1 MTILLGAAGWAPAQD
16 LVRNGGFETAGSTN
30 FTALY
35 WEAGYP
41 DENGSFSGSAERVD
55 WRSHSGSWQAALM
68 GTWRGLGDR
77 GEFWQE
83 ADAVPGLL
91 YCCEGWFWAD
101 DGNPSGPWTATEQ
114 HLRLEFRNQQTVIY
128 AVTSTL
134 AGVIQTWQKK
144 SVWGRAPPEGDRV
157 RIVVCAEGVGSAGAL
172 QFDDLQLNE
181 QAAPAQVP
189 LPFFE
194 GFESGVFSNYWIAT
208 SSATNGR
215 IRIATNG
222 VPFEGLR
229 HATLDSSLNGAWVL
243 NELVLAVDLSER
255 SNVAF
260 NCWTKCYGDEFHAMP
275 LQFSGSTNADGI
287 ALSTDGTT
295 WYRLAVLRNP
305 GAGVFS
311 NVTVNLS
318 GFATDHGLSL
328 NGPVWIKF
336 QQYDDFAMESDG
348 WAFDNV
354 QLYDATQAADLV
366 VTLTDA
372 PDPVA
377 VGSNLTYLGMVSNA
391 GLASAE
397 HVWVTNRWPTNANLI
412 SLEAGGGVWTP
423 GGSEYHGDLGTLP
436 PGEAINWTLVVQPQS
451 TGTVVGTVQ
460 AGTTSFEPQVANN
473 RSSVTTRVAQT
484 GGDLFWSRSFQA
496 VDEDRSQVTL
506 TVCRTGGVVGAVSVD
521 YETVD
526 GTAVAGSDYVATA
539 GTLTLSNGV
548 TNISW
553 SVTLLN
559 DAVAEDL
566 ETFTVRLYNPGG
578 GAVLAAPSNA
588 TVQIRDEDGVAGMPF
603 ADGFE
608 AGMFSNCWATYTTG
622 TTGPVVT
629 ATNTPHAGSYHA
641 NLNGD
646 YLGYSLN
653 ELVLSADL
661 NGQEGVYLR
670 FWHKRLPYDWDTAM
684 ADSFQNHA
692 FANGV
697 ALSVD
702 GTNWY
707 KVLGLTAAETGTN
720 EYQQFDVAL
729 DPILAAHG
737 EAFNHRVKIKF
748 QAYGYYYPPY
758 YGRFFD
764 DISLYTR
771 AGDFRFAAEEWET
784 AEGTGGVTVTV
795 ERVNGDSGTT
805 RVDFTTVNSTAEEG
819 ADFELVGDT
828 LVFSNGVRQQTVV
841 VPILDDDEDEPV
853 ENFILR
859 LSNPQD
865 GAGLASPTQAV
876 VRIVDDDGPGNVS
889 FTAGQYVEQEN
900 NGFAAIGVVRREG
913 ADGEISVQWRTQA
926 GTAIPGTD
934 YVQTTG
940 TVVFAEG
947 ETEGVFEVPLLDDAL
962 MEGPETI
969 QLFLF
974 NPEGGATLGL
984 PTNAWLTLQD
994 DEAPRAAF
1002 PFYEGFESGAW
1013 SNYWTVRTNGYGRIQ
1028 MANLTNGFEGS
1039 RSLTMDATSGWA
1051 LNEATLT
1058 VNLAGQT
1065 SVIFRCWTRDFS
1077 DTAQA
1082 MPETFSNSTNADGIA
1097 VSADGLTWHR
1107 LVDLAGLGSH
1117 SVYTNLVVDLA
1128 AFAAQQ
1134 GLPLTATF
1142 QIRFQQYDN
1151 GAFPSRGRTFD
1162 HLSLTPAPPAT
1173 STVIRAQGFEGETGD
1188 TWRYWMAPGAG
1199 QIAVRSDRKRSGT
1212 RSLRLTGS
1220 NNQDTDPFI
1229 EFENVTIGSYNHVQ
1243 LSVAFSA
1250 SGPDVDDDLWLGLSY
1265 NNGASWAWTKL
1276 VDGYSDCNV
1285 PFGGINATNPTTVTN
1300 NPWIVEIPAGSTQVK
1315 TMLYYDERSGKNNT
1329 NDHYYVDD
1337 VSLYY
1342 LPTNQPPTME
1352 PVADQIALVSNRL
1365 EFAVVARD
1373 IDSNTVTL
1381 VASNLPAGAVFASV
1395 TGTAPLTNAFV
1406 FTPDETQANMT
1417 YPVVFNVA
1425 DNDGYNAQTVTIRVL
1440 DRVVTF
1446 ATNRLFVNEDA
1457 GPAAVVVSLSRAAD
1471 TTVPLV
1477 FSDLATPG
1485 QDCLVSSTSLIFTVD
1500 GPAQQTVTVTPL
1512 DDDLAE
1518 GPEIL
1523 HVAVADNPQ
1532 STAGDNGCEVVIRDD
1547 DSVTVASAN
1556 LTSGGTAIY
1565 LAPGERILQALLA
1578 DVVAIQEF
1586 NVTDAGGYRAF
1597 VDRVFGT
1604 NFSYC
1609 VEPSGNLP
1617 NGVISRWP
1625 ILEWGEWADPQV
1637 SDRDFVWATVD
1648 VPGGR
1653 PLHVIS
1659 VHLHSSG
1666 GTSSRQI
1673 EAALLTNYLAQAGYH
1688 PADLVVLCGDLNT
1701 QNRSEAAWTTL
1712 RTFLSDAHR
1721 PTDQNGDP
1729 DTNQPRD
1736 KPYDV
1741 VLPWPYLDERHQGVR
1756 FGGLAFPEGLVF
1768 DTRLWSEAA
1777 IPGPAQ
1783 VTDSS
1788 VLSMQHMGVEKLFGL
1803 DRFVT
1808 VLTQAGANGSIFPQN
1823 PEVGLGSNQTFTL
1836 TAAPYYHVS
1845 SVALNGEDWTP
1856 PGQPGELA
1864 WTWSN
1869 AQDNAWLDVSFAENL
1884 TGKYSIPERWLAA
1897 NGITNDFDLA
1907 EEDDPDEDGMPT
1919 WKEYR
1924 ANTRPKDPTSV
1935 LQFEAIQPVVD
1946 GDEAVLVWQSA
1957 SNRVYSIWRS
1967 TNLADGFGL
1976 CIATNLP
1983 ATPTQNVYTDRLDG
1997 AEGLFYRIELGP

>member
-35 WEAGYP
+35 WEAEYP
-41 DENGSFSGSAERVD
+41 DDNGGFSGSAERVD

-68 GTWRGLGDR
+68 GTWRGLGNR

-83 ADAVPGLL
+83 ADAVPGLF
-91 YCCEGWFWAD
+91 YCLEGWFWAD
-101 DGNPSGPWTATEQ
+101 DGNPSGPWTAAEQ
-114 HLRLEFRNQQTVIY
+114 HMRLEFRNQQTVIY

-134 AGVIQTWQKK
+134 AGVQQAWQTK
-144 SVWGRAPPEGDRV
+144 SVWGQAPPGCTRV
-157 RIVVCAEGVGSAGAL
+157 RAVICAEGIGSAGAL
-172 QFDDLQLNE
+172 QFDDLRLTE
-181 QAAPAQVP
+181 EDAPPKAP
-189 LPFFE
+189 FPFFD
-194 GFESGVFSNYWIAT
+194 GFESGGLSNYWTAASSSTNGLIRITTNGYPYAGT
-208 SSATNGR
+208 HLVALESATYGY
-215 IRIATNG
+215 
-222 VPFEGLR
+222 LR
-229 HATLDSSLNGAWVL
+229 D
-243 NELVLAVDLSER
+243 ELVLTADLSGQT
-255 SNVAF
+255 NVF
-260 NCWTKCYGDEFHAMP
+260 LDCWVLDNGYDPYAMP
-275 LQFSGSTNADGI
+275 TQFTGSTNASGI
-287 ALSTDGTT
+287 ALSVDGTH
-295 WYRLAVLRNP
+295 WYRLEPLTGYNWEYTNVL
-305 GAGVFS
+305 ADLT
-311 NVTVNLS
+311 TVANAHSLS
-318 GFATDHGLSL
+318 FD
-328 NGPVWIKF
+328 GPVQIKF
-336 QQYDDFAMESDG
+336 QMYGYYYPSYYERYL
-348 WAFDNV
+348 DNV
-354 QLYDATQAADLV
+354 QLYSIPQAADV
-366 VTLTDA
+366 VLALDDA

-377 VGSNLTYLGMVSNA
+377 VGSNLTYALSVSNA
-391 GLASAE
+391 GPTTAENVFLTNQWPAGAILVSATANRGSWTTNGNTLVGELGSLA
-397 HVWVTNRWPTNANLI
+397 R
-412 SLEAGGGVWTP
+412 
-423 GGSEYHGDLGTLP
+423 
-436 PGEAINWTLVVQPQS
+436 GECAAVTLVVQPQVL
-451 TGTVVGTVQ
+451 GTVTNWAEVS
-460 AGTTSFEPQVANN
+460 TSSTDWRPANN
-473 RSSVTTRVAQT
+473 RQSASTVVDLV
-484 GGDLFWSRSFQA
+484 GGDLSFNPSA
-496 VDEDRSQVTL
+496 YAINENGGSVVL
-506 TVCRTGGVVGAVSVD
+506 TVVRTGAVVGAISFD

-526 GTAVAGSDYVATA
+526 DTAQAGSDYSARS
-539 GTLTLSNGV
+539 GTLTLANGE
-548 TNISW
+548 TDISW
-553 SVTLLN
+553 TVPILN
-559 DAVAEDL
+559 DAAAEGV
-566 ETFTVRLYNPGG
+566 ESFSVRLRNPTG
-578 GAVLAAPSNA
+578 GAVLVAPSNA
-588 TVQIRDEDGVAGMPF
+588 TVQIRDEDGIATMPF
-603 ADGFE
+603 VEDFE
-608 AGMFSNCWATYTTG
+608 SGAFANYWATYTTG
-622 TTGPVVT
+622 TAGPQIS
-629 ATNTPHAGSYHA
+629 TNDGPHGGVRHV
-641 NLNGD
+641 NMNGD
-646 YLGYSLN
+646 DLSYSLN
-653 ELVLSADL
+653 EMILSADL
-661 NGQEGVYLR
+661 SGREGVYLR
-670 FWHKRLPYDWDTAM
+670 FWHKRFEYESDNAM
-684 ADSFQNHA
+684 SDSFKNHA
-692 FANGV
+692 YADGV
-697 ALSVD
+697 AISVD

-707 KVLGLTAAETGTN
+707 KVHGLAQAETGTN
-720 EYQQFDVAL
+720 EYRQFDVAL

-737 EAFNHRVKIKF
+737 LGLTGRVRIKF
-748 QAYGYYYPPY
+748 QMYGYYYPPW

-771 AGDFRFAAEEWET
+771 GGDLRLSAPEGAATEAAGA
-784 AEGTGGVTVTV
+784 VTVTV
-795 ERVNGDSGTT
+795 ERVNGDSGEVS
-805 RVDFTTVNSTAEEG
+805 VDYATLDGTAEAVVDYG
-819 ADFELVGDT
+819 AATGT
-828 LVFSNGVRQQTVV
+828 LVFSNGVRAQSII
-841 VPILDDDEDEPV
+841 VPIHNDIDDEPLETFAV
-853 ENFILR
+853 QIF
-859 LSNPQD
+859 NPLGD
-865 GAGLASPTQAV
+865 ARVVAPTQAV
-876 VRIVDDDGPGNVS
+876 VTIADDDGPGELA
-889 FTAGQYVEQEN
+889 FGAAQYAEQEN
-900 NGFAAIGVVRREG
+900 NGVASIAVTRRYG
-913 ADGEISVQWRTQA
+913 NDGEMSVRWRTQA
-926 GTAIPGTD
+926 GTATPGAD
-934 YVQTTG
+934 YIQSTG
-940 TVVFAEG
+940 TVVFADG
-947 ETEGVFEVPLLDDAL
+947 EAEGVFEIPLLDDAL

-1097 VSADGLTWHR
+1097 VSADGLTWYR
-1107 LVDLAGLGSH
+1107 LVDLAGLSSQ

-1188 TWRYWMAPGAG
+1188 TWHYWMAPGAG
-1199 QIAVRSDRKRSGT
+1199 QIAVRPDRKRSGT
-1212 RSLRLTGS
+1212 RSLRMTGS
-1220 NNQDTDPFI
+1220 NNQNTDPFI
-1229 EFENVTIGSYNHVQ
+1229 EFENVTIGLYNHVQ

-1265 NNGASWAWTKL
+1265 NNGASWGWTKL

-1315 TMLYYDERSGKNNT
+1315 TMLFYDERSGKNNI

-1342 LPTNQPPTME
+1342 LPTNQPPMME
-1352 PVADQIALVSNRL
+1352 PVADQTALVSNRL

-1381 VASNLPAGAVFASV
+1381 AASNLPAGAVFASV
-1395 TGTAPLTNAFV
+1395 TETAPLTNLFV
-1406 FTPDETQANMT
+1406 FTPDETQANLT
-1417 YPVVFNVA
+1417 YPVVFYVS
-1425 DNDGYNAQTVTIRVL
+1425 DHDGYNAQTVTIRVL

-1446 ATNRLFVNEDA
+1446 ATNRLFTEEAA
-1457 GPAAVVVSLSRAAD
+1457 GMVAVEVSLSRAAD
-1471 TTVPLV
+1471 ATVPLA
-1477 FSDLATPG
+1477 FAGLAGPET
-1485 QDCLVSSTSLIFTVD
+1485 DCTVSSTSLNFTVD
-1500 GPAQQTVTVTPL
+1500 GPAQQTVWVQPL

-1523 HVAVADNPQ
+1523 HLAVADNPQ
-1532 STAGDNGCEVVIRDD
+1532 TTAGDRGCDVVIRDD
-1547 DSVTVASAN
+1547 DSVTVVSAN

-1565 LAPGERILQALLA
+1565 QEAGARIMQSLLA

-1586 NVTDAGGYRAF
+1586 NVTDAGGNRAF

-1604 NFSYC
+1604 NFYYW
-1609 VEPSGNLP
+1609 VEPAGALP

-1625 ILEWGEWADPQV
+1625 ILAAGEWDDPQLT
-1637 SDRDFVWATVD
+1637 DRDFVWATVD

-1653 PLHVIS
+1653 PLHVVS

-1741 VLPWPYLDERHQGVR
+1741 VLPWPYFDERHQGVR

-1783 VTDSS
+1783 VPDSS

-1808 VLTQAGANGSIFPQN
+1808 VLTQAGANGSVFPQN

-1845 SVALNGEDWTP
+1845 RVALNGEDWTP
-1856 PGQPGELA
+1856 PSQPGELA

-1935 LQFEAIQPVVD
+1935 LQFEEITTRFD
-1946 GDEAVLVWQSA
+1946 ENEAVLIWQSA

-1976 CIATNLP
+1976 RIATNLP
-1983 ATPTQNVYTDRLDG
+1983 ATPTQNVYTDQVEG